1 MHQVLEQ
8 AGYSNLHT
16 TTDPREVCH
25 LYKKI
30 CPDLILLDIR
40 MPHMDGFEVMKQ
52 LEEIKEGPYL
62 PILILTAETDD
73 RTRLQALD
81 SGGKDFMEKPIKVPE
96 LLLRVKNMLEVQLLH
111 KQIREQNLRLE
122 AAVSERT
129 KELQNV
135 NEELVAFN
143 FTASHDFQEP
153 LRKIITFG
161 ERLQIEMDD
170 DLSDKGKYYIERMQ
184 VSAMRLHTLIVDLL
198 EYSKMEHRGSY
209 TTELDLKNVI
219 AEVISDLELPIK
231 EANGTVNVG
240 QMPTIEGSGPKMR
253 RLFQN
258 LISNGLKYCKAD
270 EPPVVSIDSFDTG
283 NGTWEI
289 SVEDNGIGFDE
300 KYSGLIFKPFKRLHE
315 KNRYEGTGM
324 GLFICEKITSQ
335 HSGNISVTSKV
346 NKGTKFMVT
355 LPKKQSN

>member
-1 MHQVLEQ
+1 
-8 AGYSNLHT
+8 
-16 TTDPREVCH
+16 
-25 LYKKI
+25 
-30 CPDLILLDIR
+30 
-40 MPHMDGFEVMKQ
+40 
-52 LEEIKEGPYL
+52 
-62 PILILTAETDD
+62 
-73 RTRLQALD
+73 
-81 SGGKDFMEKPIKVPE
+81 
-96 LLLRVKNMLEVQLLH
+96 
-111 KQIREQNLRLE
+111 
-122 AAVSERT
+122 
-129 KELQNV
+129 
-135 NEELVAFN
+135 
-143 FTASHDFQEP
+143 
-153 LRKIITFG
+153 
-161 ERLQIEMDD
+161 
-170 DLSDKGKYYIERMQ
+170 
-184 VSAMRLHTLIVDLL
+184 
-198 EYSKMEHRGSY
+198 
-209 TTELDLKNVI
+209 LDLKNVI